1 MDESGLEC
9 PDAGEQDDE
18 RGGARREVGSGE
30 SGRRV
35 LPDQASG
42 RELSE
47 FSQRSCLDLS
57 GWTGSFEDRT
67 QMSLTPR
74 VSASG
79 STRAGYGWA
88 PQDVFADRSPYSIR
102 RSP

>member
-1 MDESGLEC
+1 MDESGREC
-9 PDAGEQDDE
+9 PDGGEQDEE
-18 RGGARREVGSGE
+18 RDGARREVGSGE

-47 FSQRSCLDLS
+47 FSKCSCLDLS

-74 VSASG
+74 FSASG
-79 STRAGYGWA
+79 STRAG
-88 PQDVFADRSPYSIR
+88 
-102 RSP
+102 

>member
-1 MDESGLEC
+1 MDEHGLAC
-9 PDAGEQDDE
+9 LDVREQDEE

-47 FSQRSCLDLS
+47 FSKRSCLDLS

-67 QMSLTPR
+67 RMFLTPR
-74 VSASG
+74 FSALG
-79 STRAGYGWA
+79 STRAG
-88 PQDVFADRSPYSIR
+88 
-102 RSP
+102 

>member
-1 MDESGLEC
+1 MDERGLARL
-9 PDAGEQDDE
+9 DVREQDE
-18 RGGARREVGSGE
+18 ESGGARREVGSGE

-47 FSQRSCLDLS
+47 FSKRSCLDLS

-67 QMSLTPR
+67 QMSLAPR
-74 VSASG
+74 FPASG
-79 STRAGYGWA
+79 STRAG
-88 PQDVFADRSPYSIR
+88 
-102 RSP
+102 